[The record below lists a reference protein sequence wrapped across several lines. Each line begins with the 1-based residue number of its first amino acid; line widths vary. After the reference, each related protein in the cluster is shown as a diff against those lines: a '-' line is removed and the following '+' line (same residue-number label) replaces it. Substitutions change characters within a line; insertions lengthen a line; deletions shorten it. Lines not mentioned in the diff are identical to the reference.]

1 MAMLDV
7 ALNIY
12 ERIIEVKFLIDY
24 HNCEDTTWFWVTI
37 ACFLLPAVI
46 AAVTGIVWAIKDR
59 DWKFAVVGAACF
71 LFFPIIFLIS

>member
-59 DWKFAVVGAACF
+59 DWDGVAGAAAG
-71 LFFPIIFLIS
+71 LIFPVTSLIM